1 MTLEDEQ
8 GLINVILRPNVY
20 EKYRQ
25 VSRLA
30 PIILVEGVLQK
41 RSGVINV
48 VAMHMQSIQ
57 HHQEELP
64 QTMPVS
70 RIRNFA

>member
-25 VSRLA
+25 VARLA

-41 RSGVINV
+41 HSGVINV

-70 RIRNFA
+70 RVRNFA